1 LDKIGGVMKM
11 KIFLFLVLGISVAGV
26 CFAQSREPSMGS
38 ESSSTGVWPSVSS
51 DSSVGAGAS
60 DHGNVN

>member
-1 LDKIGGVMKM
+1 MSIKIMM
-11 KIFLFLVLGISVAGV
+11 FLFLGISVAGV

-51 DSSVGAGAS
+51 DSSAGAGAS